1 MTTFNFSTEIVNK
14 VKSNWITK
22 EFKDRFAPCN
32 NDTQWCLTFVSL
44 AYKEDMELG
53 LAKQITDVMI
63 AQLNYNR
70 NS

>member
-14 VKSNWITK
+14 VKNNWITK
-22 EFKDRFAPCN
+22 EFKDRFTPCI
-32 NDTQWCLTFVSL
+32 NDTQLCLTFVSL
-44 AYKEDMELG
+44 AYKGDMELG

-63 AQLNYNR
+63 AELNYNR

>member
-1 MTTFNFSTEIVNK
+1 MTTFNFSTEIVNS
-14 VKSNWITK
+14 VKNNWITNK
-22 EFKDRFAPCN
+22 FKDRFASCS

-44 AYKEDMELG
+44 AYKGDVELG

-63 AQLNYNR
+63 AELNYNR